1 MAAGKYM
8 NIPREEIPWF
18 PAIDEDLCTNCGS
31 CIEFCANGVFAL
43 DDVQTRVV
51 APYNCVVGCSA
62 CETEC
67 TSHAVRF
74 PDKQELVK
82 VLRELRAQYVPQA
95 G

>member
-62 CETEC
+62 CASEC
-67 TSHAVRF
+67 ESQAIRF
-74 PDKQELVK
+74 PEKQELVK
-82 VLRELRAQYVPQA
+82 ALRELRAHYQPQA